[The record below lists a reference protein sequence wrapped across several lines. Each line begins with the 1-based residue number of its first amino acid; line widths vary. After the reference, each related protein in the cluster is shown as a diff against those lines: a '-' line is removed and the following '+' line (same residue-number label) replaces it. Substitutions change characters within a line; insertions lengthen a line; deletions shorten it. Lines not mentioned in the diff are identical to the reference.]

1 MYYTNTLFWEKLLTD
16 SIQHD
21 IIIIGSGLAGLR
33 AAIAAAAYGKDNI
46 SIGVFSKVQV
56 MRSHSVSAEG
66 GTAAVLFEDEGDNIE
81 SHIYDTIKGSDFLAD
96 QDVAERLVKTIPH
109 EVYQL
114 DHWGMPWSRRDD
126 GRIGQRKFGGY
137 SFPRAT
143 YAQDKVGFYEM
154 QTLYDTCQKYDNINF
169 YNEWYCTSILK
180 ENNLFRGVTAIEM
193 KNGNF
198 VKIKSPAGIICTGG
212 AGRIYSF
219 STYAYSSTPDG
230 IDMAYR
236 AGLAMKDMEFV
247 QFHPTGILPSGILI
261 TEGARG
267 EGGYL
272 INNQNERFMKKYAP
286 EKLELAPRD
295 VVSRSMIR
303 EIQEGKGFKHES
315 GYDCLKL
322 DLTHLGD
329 EKIKERLGGIRE
341 IGIKF
346 SGIDVI
352 EEPIE
357 IRPVCHYMMGGI
369 HTDVDGKTELGGLWA
384 AGEAA
389 CNSTH
394 GANRLG
400 ANSTSE
406 CIVWGRI
413 TGEQA
418 AQFAL
423 ERKGST
429 IEISNDQVISEE
441 KRIYDGIF
449 RGRGEVNPYEVRKKL
464 TDTMDDK
471 AYVFRTEENLV
482 AGLKKIRELKA
493 LTWKHVDD
501 KSKEYNTNFTN
512 VMEIDA
518 MLRTAE
524 VVLMGA
530 INRKESRGAHAR
542 LDYANRDD
550 INYLKHTLAYYNCE
564 NEPKLE
570 WHPVTFTRYAPVE
583 RKY

>member
-1 MYYTNTLFWEKLLTD
+1 LYNINTLFWDKLVTD

-21 IIIIGSGLAGLR
+21 IVIIGSGLAGLR

-180 ENNLFRGVTAIEM
+180 ENNLFCGVTAIEM

-272 INNQNERFMKKYAP
+272 INTQNERFMKKYAP

-329 EKIKERLGGIRE
+329 EKIKEKLGGIRE

-352 EEPIE
+352 DEPIE

-369 HTDVDGKTELGGLWA
+369 HTDIDGKTELGGLWA

-418 AQFAL
+418 AKFAL
-423 ERKGST
+423 DRKGST
-429 IEISNDQVISEE
+429 IDMSNNQVLSEE

-471 AYVFRTEENLV
+471 AYVFRTEEDLV
-482 AGLKKIRELKA
+482 AGLKEIRELKA
-493 LTWKHVDD
+493 STWKHVDD
-501 KSKEYNTNFTN
+501 RSKEYNTNFTN

-550 INYLKHTLAYYNCE
+550 INYLKHTLAYYNSE